1 MLNCTWA
8 SALTKYDC
16 RQVNGLDG
24 NVGLE
29 IGTPFSMPGGAAINL
44 YLMPLDKHVLISDNG
59 DTLMHLSGMGID
71 VWNPSRMRSLREMIL
86 PYGLTLSDSGD
97 FKMISTEAGA
107 VSKFATTIT
116 ALLTVNHWAMG
127 QLNVE
132 SKGYDL
138 AAEAEPYIVARNP
151 NLPIKLNPKVRGAS
165 ASEHTFNFL
174 HGNELIDVITPYPVS
189 TGMELRKIGD
199 VSNGPFLEGKSLLV
213 IIDDRFEPLRAQSEL
228 AMLGATVRAQT
239 FSSLIHTV
247 H

>member
-1 MLNCTWA
+1 MLNCNWA

-16 RQVNGLDG
+16 QPINGLDG
-24 NVGLE
+24 ALGLE

-44 YLMPLDKHVLISDNG
+44 YLMPLNRHVLISDNG
-59 DTLMHLSGMGID
+59 DTLMHLSGIGID
-71 VWNPSRMRSLREMIL
+71 VWNPSRMRSLREMVL
-86 PYGLTLSDSGD
+86 PYGLSLSDAGD
-97 FKMISTEAGA
+97 FKMISTEESAA
-107 VSKFATTIT
+107 SKFATTIT
-116 ALLTVNHWAMG
+116 ALLAINHWATT

-132 SKGYDL
+132 PKTYDL

-151 NLPIKLNPKVRGAS
+151 SLPIKLNPKVRGAS

-174 HGNELIDVITPYPVS
+174 HGNELIDIITPYPVS

-199 VSNGPFLEGKSLLV
+199 VSNGPFLGGKSLLV

-228 AMLGATVRAQT
+228 AMLGATVRAQL
-239 FSSLIHTV
+239 FSSLMHMV